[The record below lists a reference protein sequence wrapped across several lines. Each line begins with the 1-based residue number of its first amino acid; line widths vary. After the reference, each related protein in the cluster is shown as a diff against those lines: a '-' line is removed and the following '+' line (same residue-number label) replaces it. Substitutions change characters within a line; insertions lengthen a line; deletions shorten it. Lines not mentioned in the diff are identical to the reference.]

1 MRLRLS
7 SSSSIN
13 WFATF
18 VTPVLNAKK
27 FDVEENLWQ
36 ARVNQD
42 WRFYFR
48 IEGAAYLIRNLTP
61 TRSDGTTEARYF
73 FNLRPP
79 PRVPSQYGSPNP
91 WYLPSLSQ

>member
-1 MRLRLS
+1 MEVRLS
-7 SSSSIN
+7 KSVLTQMRD
-13 WFATF
+13 APPAVQRAF
-18 VTPVLNAKK
+18 VKQLNQLVRDIRHPSLNAKK

-61 TRSDGTTEARYF
+61 H
-73 FNLRPP
+73 PK
-79 PRVPSQYGSPNP
+79 
-91 WYLPSLSQ
+91 